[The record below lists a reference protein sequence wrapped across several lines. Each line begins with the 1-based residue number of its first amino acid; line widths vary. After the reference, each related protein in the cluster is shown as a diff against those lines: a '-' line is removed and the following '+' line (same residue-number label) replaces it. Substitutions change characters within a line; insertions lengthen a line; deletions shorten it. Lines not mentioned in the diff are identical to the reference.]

1 MFWASFNISNAFG
14 YSSNKISMSGNG
26 ISYSFACVITKT
38 LYNWAEISF
47 INVKEARNNKSMNRG
62 SIFFFSEKTG
72 QQWIVIPAS

>member
-1 MFWASFNISNAFG
+1 
-14 YSSNKISMSGNG
+14 MSGNG

-72 QQWIVIPAS
+72 